1 MRWLEAQRDRRLE
14 TSGTISTNFMI
25 SWYDLFLLAI
35 KRKIRV
41 RIEGDSM
48 LPTFKNGDEVLVSIT
63 KTFSVGDVIYAK
75 HPFKSSIK
83 IIKRISKI
91 ENDGSV
97 FLVGDNLAVSSDSRT
112 FGAIPKENLIGK
124 VAF

>member
-1 MRWLEAQRDRRLE
+1 
-14 TSGTISTNFMI
+14 MI

-48 LPTFKNGDEVLVSIT
+48 LPTFKNGDEILVSIT
-63 KTFSVGDVIYAK
+63 KTFSVGDVVYTK
-75 HPFKSSIK
+75 HPFKSSLK
-83 IIKRISKI
+83 IIKRISKF
-91 ENDGSV
+91 EDDGSV
-97 FLVGDNLAVSSDSRT
+97 FILGDNLADSTDSRT
-112 FGAIPKENLIGK
+112 FGAIPKDNIIGK